1 MRPITSPK
9 GARSADLLGKQ
20 YAINYSEGG
29 SMYYWLNVFGEVE
42 HSDIEL
48 SWAKELKES
57 GNYFLSEAEAVL
69 MRMKIREVLNAGKEK
84 DNLGKDK

>member
-9 GARSADLLGKQ
+9 GARSAGGVGEH
-20 YAINYSEGG
+20 YAIDCSEGG

-84 DNLGKDK
+84 DNLGEDK

>member
-1 MRPITSPK
+1 M
-9 GARSADLLGKQ
+9 
-20 YAINYSEGG
+20 
-29 SMYYWLNVFGEVE
+29 FGEVE

-48 SWAKELKES
+48 SWAKELKKS

-84 DNLGKDK
+84 DNLGEDK